1 MADDPGSRTPA
12 TIKENPLVKRLIA
25 KGVDGN
31 ARVLRGFI
39 GPSRGG
45 DRLTVYPRLDLA
57 DCFEVARSDILHVE
71 DAPRSRL
78 GAVILWVRKEA
89 PIAIR
94 RPEPSPPAR
103 AAGAPS
109 GGFRDVRRGRLRMR
123 VRTEPRDDTCF
134 STCMDCASLCEP
146 GNCVS
151 LCSVEQ

>member
-1 MADDPGSRTPA
+1 MAEDPGFRTPA
-12 TIKENPLVKRLIA
+12 TMKENPLVARLIA

-39 GPSRGG
+39 GPSRGD
-45 DRLTVYPRLDLA
+45 DRVTVYPRLDLA
-57 DCFEVARSDILHVE
+57 DCFEVARSDILHHE
-71 DAPRSRL
+71 EAPRSRL
-78 GAVILWVRKEA
+78 GAVILWVRKGA

-94 RPEPSPPAR
+94 RLESSVAGR
-103 AAGAPS
+103 AAGAS
-109 GGFRDVRRGRLRMR
+109 AGDFREVRRGRLRMR
-123 VRTEPRDDTCF
+123 VRADPRDDTCF